1 VHWFVVRNRHAARHS
16 MISQIFLVLVSVLVG
31 FVVFVLI
38 FVLAFVFL
46 HVIVDVVAGHV
57 EAASLITLLLV
68 LVLGNCTALEL
79 LNKFRVVYE
88 SIVVVVFICRGTQ
101 FEED

>member
-1 VHWFVVRNRHAARHS
+1 VHWFVVRNRHTARHS
-16 MISQIFLVLVSVLVG
+16 IISQIFLVL
-31 FVVFVLI
+31 
-38 FVLAFVFL
+38 AFLFL

-57 EAASLITLLLV
+57 EAPGRCLLLV
-68 LVLGNCTALEL
+68 LVLGNCTAREL
-79 LNKFRVVYE
+79 LNKSRVVYE